1 MFPAALGAAVLLVTR
16 RAFPLTPLVYWLVLA
31 HCIVLMVGGHYTYAN
46 VPLFDS
52 IAEAM
57 GHTRNN
63 YDKLGHIMQGLVPA
77 LIARELLIRKRV
89 VPSPRWRDFFIVCF
103 CLAFSAFFEMLEWW
117 AALVSETAGDDFL
130 VSQGYGWDTQ
140 SDMALAGVG
149 AIAALLVFRR
159 LHDRQLD
166 ARSHAQ
172 G

>member
-77 LIARELLIRKRV
+77 LIARELLIRKRGRAITPLARLLHRLLLSCV
-89 VPSPRWRDFFIVCF
+89 Q
-103 CLAFSAFFEMLEWW
+103 CLL
-117 AALVSETAGDDFL
+117 
-130 VSQGYGWDTQ
+130 
-140 SDMALAGVG
+140 
-149 AIAALLVFRR
+149 R
-159 LHDRQLD
+159 D
-166 ARSHAQ
+166 ARVVGGARFRNR